1 MREQSPGFK
10 KEFDV
15 SEYCPE
21 MYGFDQ
27 RRPLKLYDIVEL
39 EGKNEEKLK
48 VQKRVRKYF
57 ITEWR
62 VEQRGCFGTGRKES

>member
-15 SEYCPE
+15 SEYYPE

-39 EGKNEEKLK
+39 DTIIQVFNDMNTVKPEN
-48 VQKRVRKYF
+48 VPAA
-57 ITEWR
+57 
-62 VEQRGCFGTGRKES
+62 